1 MNSGIFPKLLYEE
14 DAEGCHKSAYFNRRL
29 FHSPV
34 DLGESVEWQEAT
46 EAHLGDT
53 HRWQLLLGAPYSAW
67 TLVMAGAIV
76 ETLAVLFN
84 RSSRQFFFFF
94 FFLIFICLGHT
105 RF

>member
-1 MNSGIFPKLLYEE
+1 MNSGILPKLLYEE
-14 DAEGCHKSAYFNRRL
+14 YAEVCHKSAYFNRRL

-53 HRWQLLLGAPYSAW
+53 RWWQLLLGAPYTTW
-67 TLVMAGAIV
+67 TLVMAGAVV

-84 RSSRQFFFFF
+84 RSSR
-94 FFLIFICLGHT
+94 
-105 RF
+105 

>member
-53 HRWQLLLGAPYSAW
+53 LGGSCSWELPTAH
-67 TLVMAGAIV
+67 
-76 ETLAVLFN
+76 
-84 RSSRQFFFFF
+84 
-94 FFLIFICLGHT
+94 GHW
-105 RF
+105 